1 MNLYRCLLILV
12 SHLSPQKP
20 SLLSDWVDG
29 PHCYPS
35 GQWHICQI
43 WFHLEYWSGILNWQ
57 GPINNPTCDDYML
70 PISGRPSKVAQERT
84 TREHLAGR
92 SRKLVWDAHVN
103 IPGPISAAILSVKD
117 LHPLDIDSG
126 AIVNGKPG
134 WTFISWVAHV
144 ASPCVCLYWGCDCV
158 SVNTLRWLIKALKPR
173 WHPGCYRLKQLTC
186 KDSVI
191 FSIIYI

>member
-1 MNLYRCLLILV
+1 MPSDPGV
-12 SHLSPQKP
+12 SPFTPKAFTSLRVSGWS
-20 SLLSDWVDG
+20 SLLS
-29 PHCYPS
+29 
-35 GQWHICQI
+35 I
-43 WFHLEYWSGILNWQ
+43 WTMTYLPDMVSPGIL
-57 GPINNPTCDDYML
+57 IRYIKLTRAHKHYNPTCDDYML

-103 IPGPISAAILSVKD
+103 IPGPISAAILSIKD
-117 LHPLDIDSG
+117 LHPLDSDSG

-134 WTFISWVAHV
+134 WTVIFWVAHV
-144 ASPCVCLYWGCDCV
+144 ASPCICLYWGCDCV

-186 KDSVI
+186 KDSVTDLDEWI
-191 FSIIYI
+191 